1 MAVQKKKKAST
12 PKKKTTN
19 TTQHTHSLS
28 LSSHPLLVLPL
39 VLLLTIIGIY
49 LHRYITHKNPA
60 ISVVMPVYN
69 TDEYLQESISGVL
82 NQTFKNFELILVNDG
97 STDRSLEIMQK
108 FAKEDKRI
116 KLINLEKNSGA
127 GAARNEGIK
136 HITGKYTLFV
146 DSDDFMFPMMLE
158 KMYNQAEKLKLDMT
172 MALVWALDVPSG
184 NILPAQVI
192 DRKISFAYQY
202 LQKRNIHAFSHKD
215 LPKAFLQISRKYV
228 WDKLIKTSI
237 IKDNNL
243 QFDNI
248 ESHNDTYFITMA
260 MVYSKRIGYIT
271 DRVYLYRANRAA
283 AVSQKHPDDMKSVY
297 FTFIKIKNSL
307 EKMGIYDEL
316 SESFM
321 SWVAQFIPPENWP
334 LLPIDQIYRQKL
346 IELRFGKMEMPVR
359 EKQPSH
365 EEGQNNDKV
374 QNNETE

>member
-1 MAVQKKKKAST
+1 MAVQKKKKT
-12 PKKKTTN
+12 PIQKKKKEKITRPTN
-19 TTQHTHSLS
+19 NLS
-28 LSSHPLLVLPL
+28 FSPYPLWVLPL
-39 VLLLTIIGIY
+39 VLLLIVGGFFLY
-49 LHRYITHKNPA
+49 RYIAQKKPA

-69 TDEYLQESISGVL
+69 TDEYLRESISGVL

-97 STDRSLEIMQK
+97 STDNSLEIMQK

-127 GAARNEGIK
+127 GIARNEGIK

-146 DSDDFMFPMMLE
+146 DSDDFMFPEMLE
-158 KMYNQAEKLKLDMT
+158 RMYNQAEKLSLDMT
-172 MALVWALDVPSG
+172 LALAWVLDVPSG
-184 NILPAQVI
+184 NMLPAQII
-192 DRKISFAYQY
+192 DRKVSFAYQY
-202 LQKRNIHAFSHKD
+202 LQSKDIHVFSYKKI
-215 LPKAFLQISRKYV
+215 PNVFLQISRKYV

-243 QFDNI
+243 KFDNI

-260 MVYSKRIGYIT
+260 MIHAKRIGYIT

-297 FTFIKIKNSL
+297 FTFIKIRNSL

-321 SWVAQFIPPENWP
+321 SWVAQFIPPEDWP
-334 LLPIDQIYRQKL
+334 LQQIDQIYRQKL
-346 IELRFGKMEMPVR
+346 IELRFGRMEMPVP
-359 EKQPSH
+359 ENQLPQA
-365 EEGQNNDKV
+365 EEQNNAKN
-374 QNNETE
+374 QKSETK